1 MVDPMS
7 VSAVR
12 VGIRDG
18 QVVHLKRCARCKETK
33 VARDHPDSEFWV
45 SNRNPDGSVKFW
57 QGYCKACSKERRREY
72 VEANRERVN
81 EQRRKRHRERMET
94 DPAYRE
100 RHRVASRA
108 AHLRWMERDPEAEEK
123 LRTAARNYQRRRR
136 AEDPEAVNELARLEY
151 ALRAEREG
159 RTVKRSRTVI
169 DGTAPR
175 VDADPFRAW
184 LEAYMA
190 ATGLG
195 PQVVAEDLGLV
206 PRRLRGVLAG
216 QAKVAVDVV
225 DRALVA
231 ARFPIEVAG
240 RLILRIDDLYD
251 PDVL

>member
-1 MVDPMS
+1 MLSRRGWGCPLVGCGSMRRVGMMWMRGWWIVACARRGRSPFSICTVPTFTSRHERSETLWGRRSRERSRVAVADGPEPVARTPARPSPLRRPRGPVGARTVQGSEREPAAGVPGWRSCCRAAMVDPMS

-108 AHLRWMERDPEAEEK
+108 AHLRWMERD
-123 LRTAARNYQRRRR
+123 
-136 AEDPEAVNELARLEY
+136 
-151 ALRAEREG
+151 
-159 RTVKRSRTVI
+159 
-169 DGTAPR
+169 
-175 VDADPFRAW
+175 
-184 LEAYMA
+184 
-190 ATGLG
+190 
-195 PQVVAEDLGLV
+195 
-206 PRRLRGVLAG
+206 
-216 QAKVAVDVV
+216 
-225 DRALVA
+225 
-231 ARFPIEVAG
+231 
-240 RLILRIDDLYD
+240 
-251 PDVL
+251 